1 MSAEAYPNPN
11 RLDDARR
18 ALSRFFGYDS
28 FRRGQE
34 TVIQAILEGR
44 DVLGIMPTGAGKS
57 ICYQVPA
64 VLLPGVTL
72 VVSPLISLM
81 KDQVDALTETGIPA
95 TYINSSLSGKETSER
110 LRAIEDGRYK
120 LVYIAPERL
129 ESERFLGL
137 ISRIE
142 VPLIAVDEA
151 HCVSQWGHDFR
162 PSYMGIVR
170 ILPYLE
176 RRPIMAAFTAT
187 ATDVVKEDILERL
200 RLHAPVRVTTGYA
213 RDNLALSV
221 VRNADKRDFL
231 VKYIRERPGQSGI
244 VYAATRREVEA
255 CQQHLANLGMRVGK
269 YHAGLTEEERSE
281 VQDAFLRD
289 DLQIIVATNAF
300 GMGIDKSN
308 VRYVVHYNMPKNL
321 EAYYQEAGRA
331 GRDGEPGEC
340 VLLYSAADT
349 VTQKFF
355 IEQSEADEERKRND
369 YRLLHDMVEY
379 ANTSDCLQR
388 SIVRYF
394 GEEGGEPCGRCG
406 NCTDTRELRDMT
418 EEAKIIFSCVARMR
432 QRFGVTLTAKVL
444 RGANDAKIRQF
455 GFDSLSVYGMMKST
469 PEKEL
474 VRLIHELIAD
484 GYLKLTDSQY
494 PVVQLAERVR
504 GVIEGTEKVLSR
516 VEPEAQATKSRSR
529 YGGGRQDSSHEPYDE
544 ALFERLRDLRK
555 KLATREGVPPFII
568 FNDATLRD
576 MCQRMPA
583 DERGMREVK
592 GLGEAKYAKYGAEF
606 LRAISDYKREG

>member
-200 RLHAPVRVTTGYA
+200 RLHAPVRLTTGYA

-255 CQQHLANLGMRVGK
+255 CQQHLASLGMRVGK

-529 YGGGRQDSSHEPYDE
+529 YGSGRQDGSHEPYDE

>member
-1 MSAEAYPNPN
+1 M
-11 RLDDARR
+11 DDARR
-18 ALSRFFGYDS
+18 ALRRFFGYDS
-28 FRRGQE
+28 FRKGQE
-34 TVIQAILEGR
+34 TIIQALLEGR
-44 DVLGIMPTGAGKS
+44 DALGIMPTGAGKS
-57 ICYQVPA
+57 ICYQLPA
-64 VLLPGVTL
+64 VLLPGITL

-95 TYINSSLSGKETSER
+95 TYINSSLSARETSQR
-110 LRAIEDGRYK
+110 LRGIEDGRYK
-120 LVYIAPERL
+120 LVYLAPERL
-129 ESERFLGL
+129 ESERFLELLG
-137 ISRIE
+137 RIE
-142 VPLIAVDEA
+142 VPLVAVDEA

-170 ILPYLE
+170 ILPYLG

-187 ATDVVKEDILERL
+187 ATDVVKEDILVRL
-200 RLHAPVRVTTGYA
+200 RLQAPVRVTTGYA

-231 VKYIRERPGQSGI
+231 ARYVRERSGQSGI

-255 CQQHLANLGMRVGK
+255 CQQHLAGLGLRVGK
-269 YHAGLTEEERSE
+269 YHAGLTEEERSD
-281 VQDAFLRD
+281 VQDAFLKD

-369 YRLLHDMVEY
+369 YRLLNDMVEY

-444 RGANDAKIRQF
+444 RGANDAKVRQF
-455 GFDSLSVYGMMKST
+455 GFDTLTVYGMMKTTS
-469 PEKEL
+469 EKEL

-494 PVVQLAERVR
+494 PVVQLAERAR
-504 GVIEGTEKVLSR
+504 GVLEGTERVMSR
-516 VEPEAQATKSRSR
+516 VERIEEAARSRSR
-529 YGGGRQDSSHEPYDE
+529 YGSGGRGDQYGPYDE
-544 ALFERLRDLRK
+544 VLFERLRELRK
-555 KLATREGVPPFII
+555 KLAGREGVPPFII
-568 FNDATLRD
+568 FNDATLRE
-576 MCQRMPA
+576 MCQQLPDSEAKM
-583 DERGMREVK
+583 RGVK
-592 GLGEAKYAKYGAEF
+592 GIGEAKYAKYGTEF
-606 LRAISDYKREG
+606 LEAILDYKKEG